1 MKSVKRIAILLMC
14 IGVVAC
20 CNDKYLTKID
30 NFDIPQ
36 KTMQSCQKIEH
47 LESGK
52 DTDVID
58 FNRKLIKQYN
68 ECSQLNS
75 DKANVNYG
83 MVKTITATTTS
94 K

>member
-14 IGVVAC
+14 ISVVAC

-75 DKANVNYG
+75 DKANVIDG
-83 MVKTITATTTS
+83 MVKTITTTS